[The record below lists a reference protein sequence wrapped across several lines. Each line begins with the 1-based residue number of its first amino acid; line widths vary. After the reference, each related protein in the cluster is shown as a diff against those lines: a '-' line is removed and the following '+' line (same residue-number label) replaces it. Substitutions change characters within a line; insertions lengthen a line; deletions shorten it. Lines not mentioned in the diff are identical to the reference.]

1 MARFVLMRIGHA
13 LIVLVCVATVVF
25 FLDRVTG
32 NPVQV
37 LLPPDATVADARQ
50 LSQELGLNQPLILQ
64 YLHFMAGLAHL
75 NLGQSLYYRSNV
87 LSIIGQRLPATA
99 ELAAGA
105 LVFALVL
112 AVPAGIVAAVKRGSM
127 ADTVLMSLVLLGQ
140 CAPAFYIGIVL
151 IWVFSILLPI
161 LPSSGIGGISHL
173 ILPSVTLGAYSLAV
187 IARMLRTQLIEVF
200 GEDYIRTARAKGLS
214 SMRVILGHALR
225 NASLPVV
232 TVVGLEIG
240 SLLGGAI
247 LTETVFAWPG
257 LGQLTVQAIDNRDY
271 PLVQGI
277 VLLFVTTFL
286 VVNLLVDLVY
296 GFLDPRVRVS

>member
-37 LLPPDATVADARQ
+37 LLPPDATVADARE

-75 NLGQSLYYRSNV
+75 NLGQSLYYRSDV

-112 AVPAGIVAAVKRGSM
+112 AVPAGIVAAVKRGSL

-151 IWVFSILLPI
+151 IWVFSILLPV

-173 ILPSVTLGAYSLAV
+173 ILPAVTLGAYSLAV
-187 IARMLRTQLIEVF
+187 IARILRTQLIEVF

>member
-13 LIVLVCVATVVF
+13 VVVLVCVATVVF

-50 LSQELGLNQPLILQ
+50 LAQSLGLNKPLIVQ
-64 YLHFMAGLAHL
+64 YLHFMGGLGRL
-75 NLGQSLYYRSNV
+75 NFGQSLYYRSQV
-87 LSIIGQRLPATA
+87 LSIILQRVPATA

-105 LVFALVL
+105 LVFALAL
-112 AVPAGIVAAVKRGSM
+112 SIPAGIVAAVRHGSM
-127 ADTVLMSLVLLGQ
+127 ADTALMSLVLLGQ
-140 CAPAFYIGIVL
+140 CAPAFYIGIIL
-151 IWVFSILLPI
+151 IWVFSILVPV
-161 LPSSGIGGISHL
+161 LPSSGIGGLNHL
-173 ILPSVTLGAYSLAV
+173 ILPAVTLGAYSLAV
-187 IARMLRTQLIEVF
+187 IARILRTQLIDVF
-200 GEDYIRTARAKGLS
+200 GEDYIRMARAKGLS
-214 SMRVILGHALR
+214 SMRVIMVHALR

-232 TVVGLEIG
+232 TVVGLEVG

-257 LGQLTVQAIDNRDY
+257 LGQLTVQAIENRDY

-277 VLLFVTTFL
+277 VILFVTTFL
-286 VVNLLVDLVY
+286 AVNLLVDVVY
-296 GFLDPRVRVS
+296 GFIDPRVRVS

>member
-1 MARFVLMRIGHA
+1 MARFLLMRIGHA
-13 LIVLVCVATVVF
+13 LVVLVCVATVVF

-50 LSQELGLNQPLILQ
+50 LSQALGLNQPLIVQ
-64 YLHFMAGLAHL
+64 YLHFMGGLARL
-75 NLGQSLYYRSNV
+75 NLGQSLYYRSDV

-105 LVFALVL
+105 LVFALAL
-112 AVPAGIVAAVKRGSM
+112 AVPAGIIAAVRRGSM
-127 ADTVLMSLVLLGQ
+127 ADTMLMSLVLLGQ
-140 CAPAFYIGIVL
+140 CAPAFYIGILL
-151 IWVFSILLPI
+151 IWVFSILLPV
-161 LPSSGIGGISHL
+161 LPSSGIGGLSHL
-173 ILPSVTLGAYSLAV
+173 VLPAVTLGAYSLAV

-214 SMRVILGHALR
+214 SMRVILRHALR

-277 VLLFVTTFL
+277 VILFVTTFL
-286 VVNLLVDLVY
+286 VVNLLVDLIY
-296 GFLDPRVRVS
+296 GVLDPRVRVS

>member
-13 LIVLVCVATVVF
+13 VVVLVCVATVVF

-50 LSQELGLNQPLILQ
+50 LAQALGLNKPLIVQ
-64 YLHFMAGLAHL
+64 YLHFMGGLGHL
-75 NLGQSLYYRSNV
+75 DFGQSLYYRSQV
-87 LSIIGQRLPATA
+87 LSIIMQRVPATA

-105 LVFALVL
+105 LVFALAL
-112 AVPAGIVAAVKRGSM
+112 SVPAGIVAAVRRGSM

-140 CAPAFYIGIVL
+140 CAPAFYIGIIL
-151 IWVFSILLPI
+151 IWLFSILLPV
-161 LPSSGIGGISHL
+161 LPSSGIGGLNHL
-173 ILPSVTLGAYSLAV
+173 ILPAVTLGAYSLAV
-187 IARMLRTQLIEVF
+187 IARILRTQLIEVF
-200 GEDYIRTARAKGLS
+200 GEDYIRMARAKGLS
-214 SMRVILGHALR
+214 SMRVIIRHALR

-257 LGQLTVQAIDNRDY
+257 LGQLTVLAIENRDY

-277 VLLFVTTFL
+277 VILFVTTFL

-296 GFLDPRVRVS
+296 GCIDPRVRVS